1 MVRFPHL
8 NLHLNLHLN
17 PPHHP
22 PMHVPLL
29 DLKKQYEPLRDQI
42 RAKIDEI
49 ATSQQFILGPEVES
63 LEREIRAY
71 TGAGH
76 AIGVSSG
83 TDAELAILMALG
95 IDPGDAVVTT
105 PYTFFATA
113 GGIARLGARILFA
126 DIDPATFNLSPTRL
140 RECLE
145 THRGEKIKAI
155 IPVHL
160 FGLSCQM
167 DEIRAIAAEHGIPVI
182 EDAAQAL
189 GAEYPGPH
197 GPQKCGAIGE
207 FGFYSFFPSKN
218 LGAFGDGGM
227 IVCRDEAMAHKIR
240 ILRNHGMEQRYHHHT
255 VGGNFRLDALQA
267 AILRIKLPHLDQWSA
282 MRRANA
288 ALYRAEFQRAGL
300 DLLLPVE
307 PFASQSPT
315 IPNHHIYNQFVIR
328 VPRRDDLLQH
338 LGAAGIGRAVYYPI
352 PLHLQE
358 CFSGL
363 GYKPGD
369 FPESERA
376 ALETI
381 ALPIFPELTPA
392 QQRAV
397 VAAIAAFHHK

>member
-1 MVRFPHL
+1 MQ
-8 NLHLNLHLN
+8 
-17 PPHHP
+17 
-22 PMHVPLL
+22 VPLL

-49 ATSQQFILGPEVES
+49 AASQHFILGPEVES
-63 LEREIRAY
+63 LEREICAY
-71 TGAGH
+71 TGANH

-83 TDAELAILMALG
+83 TDAELSILMALG
-95 IDPGDAVVTT
+95 IGPGDAVITS

-113 GGIARLGARILFA
+113 GGISRLGARIIFA
-126 DIDPATFNLSPTRL
+126 DIEPGTFNISPDRL

-145 THRGEKIKAI
+145 TNRPEKIKAI

-160 FGLSCQM
+160 FGLSCRM
-167 DEIRAIAAEHGIPVI
+167 DEVGALAAGHGIPVI

-189 GAEYPGPH
+189 GAEYPGAA
-197 GPQKCGAIGE
+197 GPQKCGALGD

-227 IVCRDEAMAHKIR
+227 IVCRDDAMAHKIR
-240 ILRNHGMEQRYHHHT
+240 ALRNHGMEERYHHQA

-267 AILRIKLPHLDQWSA
+267 AILRIKLPCLDQWSA

-288 ALYRAEFQRAGL
+288 ALYRTEFERAGL
-300 DLLLPVE
+300 DFAPPAE
-307 PFASQSPT
+307 PFATRSA
-315 IPNHHIYNQFVIR
+315 IVPNHHIYNQFVIR
-328 VPRRDDLLQH
+328 VPRRDELLRH
-338 LGAAGIGRAVYYPI
+338 LAATGIGHAVYYPI

-358 CFSGL
+358 CFASL
-363 GYKPGD
+363 GYKKGD

-376 ALETI
+376 ALETV
-381 ALPIFPELTPA
+381 ALPIFPELAPD

-397 VAAIAAFHHK
+397 VASLAAFYRC

>member
-1 MVRFPHL
+1 MK
-8 NLHLNLHLN
+8 
-17 PPHHP
+17 
-22 PMHVPLL
+22 VPLL
-29 DLKKQYEPLRDQI
+29 DLKKQYAPLRDQI
-42 RAKIDEI
+42 RAKIDEV
-49 ATSQQFILGPEVES
+49 ATSQHFILGPEVES
-63 LEREIRAY
+63 LEGEVRAY
-71 TGAGH
+71 TGANH

-95 IDPGDAVVTT
+95 IGPGDAVITT

-113 GGIARLGARILFA
+113 GGIARLGARVLFA
-126 DIDPATFNLSPTRL
+126 DIDPATFNLSPVRL

-145 THRGEKIKAI
+145 KTYRHEKIKAI

-167 DEIRAIAAEHGIPVI
+167 DEIRALAAEYRLPVI

-189 GAEYPGPH
+189 GAQYPGQE
-197 GPQKCGAIGE
+197 GPRKCGAIGE

-227 IVCRDEAMAHKIR
+227 VVCRDEAMAHKIR
-240 ILRNHGMEQRYHHHT
+240 ILRNHGMEQRYHHHS

-267 AILRIKLPHLDQWSA
+267 AILRVKLPHLDQWSA

-288 ALYRAEFQRAGL
+288 ALYRAEFASAGL
-300 DLLLPVE
+300 DLTLPVE
-307 PFASQSPT
+307 PFAT
-315 IPNHHIYNQFVIR
+315 HGAAIPNHHIYNQFVIR
-328 VPRRDDLLQH
+328 VRRRDELLEH
-338 LGAAGIGRAVYYPI
+338 LAAAGIGHAVYYPV

-358 CFSGL
+358 CFSSL
-363 GYKPGD
+363 GYKQGD

-376 ALETI
+376 ARETV
-381 ALPIFPELTPA
+381 ALPIFPELTPR

-397 VAAIAAFHHK
+397 VASIAAFHNR

>member
-1 MVRFPHL
+1 MSPL
-8 NLHLNLHLN
+8 
-17 PPHHP
+17 
-22 PMHVPLL
+22 MHVPLL
-29 DLKKQYEPLRDQI
+29 DLKLQYEPLREQI

-63 LEREIRAY
+63 LESEVAAY
-71 TGAGH
+71 TGAEH

-95 IDPGDAVVTT
+95 IGPGDAVITT

-113 GGIARLGARILFA
+113 GGIARLGGRIIFA
-126 DIDPATFNLSPTRL
+126 DIDPVTFNISPARL
-140 RECLE
+140 RECLAA
-145 THRGEKIKAI
+145 HRGEKIAAI

-182 EDAAQAL
+182 EDSAQAL
-189 GAEYPGPH
+189 GTEYPGA
-197 GPQKCGAIGE
+197 GGAEKCGAMGE

-227 IVCRDEAMAHKIR
+227 IVCRDADMAQRIR
-240 ILRNHGMEQRYHHHT
+240 ILRNHGMEQRYLHHT

-267 AILRIKLPHLDQWSA
+267 AILRIKLPHLDTWSA

-288 ALYRAEFQRAGL
+288 AIYRGAFASAGL
-300 DLLLPVE
+300 DVTLPSE
-307 PFASQSPT
+307 PFASSGAV
-315 IPNHHIYNQFVIR
+315 NHHIYNQFVIR
-328 VPRRDDLLQH
+328 APRRDELLRH
-338 LGAAGIGRAVYYPI
+338 LAGAGIGHAVYYPI

-358 CFSGL
+358 CFASL

-376 ALETI
+376 ALETV
-381 ALPIFPELTPA
+381 ALPIFPELTRE
-392 QQRAV
+392 QLLAV
-397 VAAIAAFHHK
+397 VGAVAAFYRS